1 MRGRTRGT
9 PPPQRAGVPPSRARG
24 AILPPQHGLIAMR
37 IGLEF
42 GPPAE
47 FARTLDRALAR
58 GGDRGATVVALLDR
72 GDLAIHIPREDGP
85 SWNTVP
91 LVHLHR
97 GDQPSAAD
105 WVTANLVLEKLERFR

>member
-1 MRGRTRGT
+1 MTD
-9 PPPQRAGVPPSRARG
+9 AARG
-24 AILPPQHGLIAMR
+24 VMPPTSGLIAMR

-42 GPPAE
+42 GSADD
-47 FARTLDRALAR
+47 FAHLLERALAR

-91 LVHLHR
+91 LVHMHR
-97 GDQPSAAD
+97 GGEPSVAEWA
-105 WVTANLVLEKLERFR
+105 TANAILEKLERYR

>member
-1 MRGRTRGT
+1 MTDEPRGM
-9 PPPQRAGVPPSRARG
+9 
-24 AILPPQHGLIAMR
+24 LPPTSGLIAMR

-42 GPPAE
+42 GSPSE
-47 FARTLDRALAR
+47 FASTLDRALAR
-58 GGDRGATVVALLDR
+58 GGERGATVVAILDR

-97 GDQPSAAD
+97 GEVPGAEEWA
-105 WVTANLVLEKLERFR
+105 TANVILERLERYR

>member
-1 MRGRTRGT
+1 
-9 PPPQRAGVPPSRARG
+9 VNDEARG
-24 AILPPQHGLIAMR
+24 VLPPTSGLIAMR

-42 GPPAE
+42 GSPAE
-47 FARTLDRALAR
+47 FASTLERALAR
-58 GGDRGATVVALLDR
+58 GGERGATVVALLDR

-97 GDQPSAAD
+97 GEEPSPAEWA
-105 WVTANLVLEKLERFR
+105 TANVILEKLERYR

>member
-1 MRGRTRGT
+1 MTDGPRG
-9 PPPQRAGVPPSRARG
+9 V
-24 AILPPQHGLIAMR
+24 LPPTAGLIAMR

-42 GPPAE
+42 GSAE
-47 FARTLDRALAR
+47 EFTSLLERALAR
-58 GGDRGATVVALLDR
+58 GGERGATVVALLDR

-97 GDQPSAAD
+97 GGQPSAAE
-105 WVTANLVLEKLERFR
+105 WASANAILEKLERYR

>member
-1 MRGRTRGT
+1 MIDEPRG
-9 PPPQRAGVPPSRARG
+9 V
-24 AILPPQHGLIAMR
+24 LPPTAGLIAMR
-37 IGLEF
+37 IGQEF
-42 GPPAE
+42 GSTE
-47 FARTLDRALAR
+47 DFTSSLQRALAR

-97 GDQPSAAD
+97 GDALSAAD
-105 WVTANLVLEKLERFR
+105 WSVANLVLEKMERFR